1 MPSYE
6 RGVAQLGR
14 ARRSGRRGRRFKSCH
29 PDSPKANRAVEQENR
44 RTVEPEDRTCSTV
57 RRFRRHVR
65 VRETPGTVKP
75 AMVSPGEVRHTS
87 VLAVDI
93 CCDFVPNAAAAR
105 RGTVGRI
112 ADRTPDPFGY
122 LCSSVVARLPRDAA
136 RHPLN
141 TQIPVH
147 CPRLMA
153 HGPSRIPFSVA
164 PLAVHRLPLVR

>member
-57 RRFRRHVR
+57 RRFHRAVR
-65 VRETPGTVKP
+65 VRETPGTVEP

-87 VLAVDI
+87 ALAVDV

-112 ADRTPDPFGY
+112 ADRTPDPFRLSVFICGSSPFSGRCASPAKHADS
-122 LCSSVVARLPRDAA
+122 CSLSP
-136 RHPLN
+136 
-141 TQIPVH
+141 
-147 CPRLMA
+147 LMA
-153 HGPSRIPFSVA
+153 HGLSRIPFPVA
-164 PLAVHRLPLVR
+164 PLAVHRLPLMT